1 MAGASFYCG
10 EKLPEDFRHGGDREF
25 LKSPWMQ
32 SKSLGDPLFL
42 SAEVSIPANTWQRT
56 ESLPPY

>member
-1 MAGASFYCG
+1 MGG

-32 SKSLGDPLFL
+32 SKSLGDPLFFFSISFYSSKYL
-42 SAEVSIPANTWQRT
+42 AEN
-56 ESLPPY
+56 